1 MIMKRF
7 SFLTLATLLFACTL
21 ADAQTVRTFAHR
33 GGRLERDENTL
44 KAFTEAWN
52 GGYHG
57 FETDIRMSKDGVLY
71 VCHDNTLDR
80 TTTGT
85 GILEEKLSSEL
96 DTLHTKKGNPFFRF
110 DDLVRFLDG
119 KDSLYVEFEMKTTPA
134 NAYPQERLEVYLEKL
149 YQGVKS
155 IHTKGSTLLFTSFD
169 LRGLLW
175 LQEHHPDAELMPIFN
190 KPVNDDNI
198 AVCQA
203 LGVKRIAC
211 TLDGTS
217 RAAVAK
223 AHKAGLLV
231 SLWPCQKPE
240 DFMLGVYLGNDL
252 MCSDIPFA
260 LRDWLQTNAPWINV
274 IY

>member
-1 MIMKRF
+1 MKHLF
-7 SFLTLATLLFACTL
+7 PLFLGVCLALGATAN
-21 ADAQTVRTFAHR
+21 AQTIRTFAHR

-44 KAFTEAWN
+44 AAFTEAWN

-85 GILEEKLSSEL
+85 GILEEKLSAEL
-96 DTLHTKKGNPFFRF
+96 DTLHTKKGNAFLRF

-134 NAYPQERLEVYLEKL
+134 SAYPQERLEVYLEKL
-149 YQGVKS
+149 YQGVSS
-155 IHTKGSTLLFTSFD
+155 IRTQGSTLLFTSFD

-175 LQEHHPDAELMPIFN
+175 LQQHHPDAEVMPIFGN
-190 KPVNDDNI
+190 ALNDDNL
-198 AVCQA
+198 AVAKA

-211 TLDGTS
+211 TVDGTS

-223 AHKAGLLV
+223 AHKAGMQV

-240 DFMLGVYLGNDL
+240 DFMLAIYLGSDL
-252 MCSDIPFA
+252 MCNDIPFA
-260 LRDWLQTNAPWINV
+260 LRDWMNAHAPWV
-274 IY
+274 KVVY